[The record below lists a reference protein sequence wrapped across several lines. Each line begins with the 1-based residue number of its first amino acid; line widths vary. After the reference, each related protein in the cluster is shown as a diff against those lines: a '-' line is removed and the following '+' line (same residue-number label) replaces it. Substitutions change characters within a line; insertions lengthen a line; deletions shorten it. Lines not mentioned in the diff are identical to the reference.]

1 MHFSRQFFSHRLI
14 WLALLVSLG
23 IGLLFARTIWTMRED
38 SWDYASRTNANLAST
53 LERSIGGTLRSL
65 DESLKGVVAG
75 LERPEVMALPADIRN
90 GVLFDNSL
98 QVPGSGSVLV
108 VDDRGDVVLDS
119 STLKPRQANFA
130 DRDYFLVFAK
140 GSHQGLHVGR
150 PVPSRLTGLYILP
163 VTRAYH
169 RADGSF
175 AGVVVGAIRLS
186 YFDGLFGSLDLGT
199 GSRVD
204 LYRTDGLLIS
214 RFPPHQADVNT
225 SIAGTAALARLQADA
240 VGIDA
245 VDAAG
250 TDGTRQLQA
259 WEHVGA
265 YPLIVNVAQSSD
277 TVLAKWHRS
286 AWVLGVFSVLLMA
299 GCVGLA
305 MLFVRELLRRQAVSA
320 ELRLAERDRQTI
332 LDNLPSLVSYWD
344 ADLNNR
350 FANSA
355 YDTWFGIPAEQL
367 RGRHCRELLG
377 PSLYAMCEPF
387 LRSALRGERQLFEC
401 TVADKTGV
409 LRHAIVSYV
418 PDMDGGAVRGVF
430 SQTTDITDRK
440 RMEEQLFEEKE
451 RIRLTLQSI
460 GDAVI
465 CTDAQGSITYLNPVA
480 ERLTGWQAFDAA
492 GSQVDAVVCLHDPA
506 TGMPMP
512 SPLRQAIQGVAQEVS
527 VRGVVHHRT
536 SGQRFDVQETAS
548 PITDRHGAVTGAVA
562 VLRDVTE
569 AVAMQ
574 ARMAHLAQYD
584 ALTDLP
590 NRLLLQDRAQLAI
603 AHARRD
609 GRSLAVMYI
618 DLDGFKGVNDRLGH
632 DMGDRL
638 LVQFAQRLKGAVRE
652 SDTVCRQGGDE
663 FVVLLPGLED
673 VEGACSVARKILATA
688 PTPFDLA
695 GEPLSIG
702 LSGGIAVF
710 PAHGNTFE
718 ELTQHADAAMYTAKR
733 SGRLQFMLY
742 EGPGAEPRVIKQLL
756 PEPG

>member
-53 LERSIGGTLRSL
+53 LERSLGGTLRSL

-75 LERPEVMALPADIRN
+75 LERPEVMALPPEIRN

-108 VDDRGDVVLDS
+108 VDERGDVVLDS
-119 STLKPRQANFA
+119 SALKPRQANFA
-130 DRDYFLVFAK
+130 DRDYFLAFSQ
-140 GSHQGLHVGR
+140 GGQQGLHVGR
-150 PVPSRLTGLYILP
+150 PVPSRITGLYILP
-163 VTRAYH
+163 LTRAYYH
-169 RADGSF
+169 QNGRF
-175 AGVVVGAIRLS
+175 AGVVVGAIRLN
-186 YFDGLFGSLDLGT
+186 YFDRLFGSLDLGV

-204 LYRTDGLLIS
+204 LYRTDGLLVS
-214 RFPPHQADVNT
+214 RFPLAQGDVNT
-225 SIAGTAALARLQADA
+225 TIAGTAALARLQATA

-245 VDAAG
+245 VDAAAA
-250 TDGTRQLQA
+250 DGSHQLQA
-259 WEHVGA
+259 WEHVGS

-277 TVLAKWHRS
+277 TVLAKWRRS
-286 AWVLGVFSVLLMA
+286 AWVLSIFSALLMA

-320 ELRLAERDRQTI
+320 ELRAAERDRQTI

-344 ADLNNR
+344 ADLTNR

-355 YDTWFGIPAEQL
+355 YDAWFGVAPEQL
-367 RGRHCRELLG
+367 RGMRFGELLG
-377 PSLYAMCEPF
+377 PDQYAMCEPF
-387 LRSALRGERQLFEC
+387 LRGALRGERQLFEC
-401 TVADKTGV
+401 TLIDRAGQ
-409 LRHAIVSYV
+409 LHHAIVSYV
-418 PDMDGGAVRGVF
+418 PDMDGDQVRGVF
-430 SQTTDITDRK
+430 SQTIDITDRK

-451 RIRLTLQSI
+451 RIRLTLQAI

-465 CTDAQGSITYLNPVA
+465 CADAQGHITYLNPVA

-492 GSQVDAVVCLHDPA
+492 GSRVEAVVRLQEPDTDRILPSALH
-506 TGMPMP
+506 G
-512 SPLRQAIQGVAQEVS
+512 AINGHPPEVP
-527 VRGVVHHRT
+527 VRGVVQHRT
-536 SGQRFDVQETAS
+536 SGQRFDVEETAS
-548 PITDRHGAVTGAVA
+548 TITDRHGTVTGAVA

-609 GRSLAVMYI
+609 RRCLAVMYL
-618 DLDGFKGVNDRLGH
+618 DLDGFKAVNDRLGH

-638 LVQFAQRLKGAVRE
+638 LVQFAQRLKSAVRG

-673 VEGACSVARKILATA
+673 AEGACSVARKM
-688 PTPFDLA
+688 LA
-695 GEPLSIG
+695 GAASPFELGGEALRIG
-702 LSGGIAVF
+702 LSGGIAMF
-710 PAHGNTFE
+710 PEHGATFE
-718 ELTQHADAAMYTAKR
+718 ELTQHADAAMYAAKR
-733 SGRLQFMLY
+733 GGRLQFMLY
-742 EGPGAEPRVIKQLL
+742 AGPGAEPRVITPPQSG
-756 PEPG
+756 PG

>member
-53 LERSIGGTLRSL
+53 LERSIGDSIRSL

-75 LERPEVMALPADIRN
+75 LERPEVMALPPEIRS
-90 GVLFDNSL
+90 GVLFDSSL
-98 QVPGSGSVLV
+98 QVPGSGAVLV
-108 VDDRGDVVLDS
+108 VDAQGKVVLHS
-119 STLKPRQANFA
+119 STLAPQQANFA
-130 DRDYFLVFAK
+130 DRDYFLALS
-140 GSHQGLHVGR
+140 GNPQQGLHVGR
-150 PVPSRLTGLYILP
+150 PVPSRMSGLAILP
-163 VTRAYH
+163 LTRAYH
-169 RADGSF
+169 HSDGSF

-186 YFDGLFGSLDLGT
+186 YFDGLFGSLDLGA
-199 GSRVD
+199 GSSVD
-204 LYRTDGLLIS
+204 LYRMDGVPIS
-214 RFPPHQADVNT
+214 RFPRAEDDT
-225 SIAGTAALARLQADA
+225 YSSIAGTAALARLQEVTVGTHAADP
-240 VGIDA
+240 
-245 VDAAG
+245 AG
-250 TDGTRQLQA
+250 AGQARHLQA
-259 WEHVGA
+259 WKHVGS
-265 YPLIVNVAQSSD
+265 YPLVVNVSQSGD
-277 TVLAKWHRS
+277 TVLAKWYRS
-286 AWVLGVFSVLLMA
+286 AWVLGVFSALLMA

-305 MLFVRELLRRQAVSA
+305 TLFVRELLRRQAVSA
-320 ELRLAERDRQTI
+320 ELRMAERDRQTI

-355 YDTWFGIPAEQL
+355 YDTWFGVPPDQL
-367 RGRHCRELLG
+367 RGMRYRELLG
-377 PSLYAMCEPF
+377 PAQYAMCEPF
-387 LRSALRGERQLFEC
+387 VRSALRGERQLFEC
-401 TVADKTGV
+401 TVADKAGV
-409 LRHAIVSYV
+409 LRHALVSYV
-418 PDMDGGAVRGVF
+418 PDLDGGVVRGVF
-430 SQTTDITDRK
+430 SQTIDITDRK

-465 CTDAQGSITYLNPVA
+465 CTDAQGHITYLNPVA

-492 GSQVDAVVCLHDPA
+492 GSRVEAVVRLQEPD
-506 TGMPMP
+506 TDR
-512 SPLRQAIQGVAQEVS
+512 PLPGALQSAIQGHPPEAP
-527 VRGVVHHRT
+527 VRGVVQHRT
-536 SGQRFDVQETAS
+536 SGQRFDVEETAS
-548 PITDRHGAVTGAVA
+548 TITDRHGTVTGAVA

-609 GRSLAVMYI
+609 GRCLAVMYL
-618 DLDGFKGVNDRLGH
+618 DLDGFKAVNDRLGH

-638 LVQFAQRLKGAVRE
+638 LVQFAQRLKAAVRG

-673 VEGACSVARKILATA
+673 AEGACSVARKM
-688 PTPFDLA
+688 LA
-695 GEPLSIG
+695 GAANPFELGGEALRIG

-710 PAHGNTFE
+710 PEHGTTFE
-718 ELTQHADAAMYTAKR
+718 ELTQHADAAMYAAKR
-733 SGRLQFMLY
+733 GGRLQFMLY
-742 EGPGAEPRVIKQLL
+742 AGPGAEPRVIR
-756 PEPG
+756 PPATAPG